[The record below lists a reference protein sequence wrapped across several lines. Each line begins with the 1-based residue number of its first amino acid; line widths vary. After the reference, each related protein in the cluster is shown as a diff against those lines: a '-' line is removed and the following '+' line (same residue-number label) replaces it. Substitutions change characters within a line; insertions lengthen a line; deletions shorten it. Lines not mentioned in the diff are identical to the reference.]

1 MTEHIPPASAP
12 VTAKTGWETSY
23 ATHERQLAEVRPV
36 NKAALLA
43 ALAAAGV
50 THVIVSF
57 DGGGDEGQIENVE
70 AKAADILVS
79 IPVGDVG
86 IVVPAWDQTE
96 PELRM
101 MPIAD
106 AVEHIAWDCLGTS
119 CSGWENGDGAYGE
132 ITFDI
137 AAGSIVLDFNGRYTA
152 SDYSQYVF

>member
-1 MTEHIPPASAP
+1 MTEHVPAAAAP
-12 VTAKTGWETSY
+12 ATPKTDWEATY

-36 NKAALLA
+36 NKAAILA

-70 AKAADILVS
+70 AKAADVHVN

-86 IVVPAWDQTE
+86 IAVPVWDQPE
-96 PELRM
+96 PELRV

-106 AVEHIAWDCLGTS
+106 AVEHIAWDCLGTT
-119 CSGWENGDGAYGE
+119 CFGWENGDGAYGD
-132 ITFDI
+132 ITFDV